1 MKRRRTRGAAISDY
15 EDPLSERHPEW
26 AGRRIAAFAPVGQTG
41 YVFIVQANES
51 DALGYEKRFVQRI
64 AISGAAIA
72 APGGLLVL
80 VAALFE
86 QSRNA
91 RQARRR
97 AQWARARSLNARV
110 SVTELPARDLDDEN
124 EVANSTQPWPRA
136 PELSLGKP
144 RP

>member
-1 MKRRRTRGAAISDY
+1 
-15 EDPLSERHPEW
+15 
-26 AGRRIAAFAPVGQTG
+26 
-41 YVFIVQANES
+41 VFIVQANES

-64 AISGAAIA
+64 ALSGATIA

-80 VAALFE
+80 VAALYE
-86 QSRNA
+86 RSRNA

-110 SVTELPARDLDDEN
+110 SVTDLPARDLGDEH
-124 EVANSTQPWPRA
+124 ELANGTQPWPRS
-136 PELSLGKP
+136 PEFSLEKP